1 MDPTDDLSHDDRP
14 SPTAHRITELIRE
27 RRDDIV
33 RSWQAAVR
41 AMPRARELDPP
52 SLIDHIPAL
61 LERIAQTVDDL
72 SRGRTPASDPA
83 LAKHHAMSRLE
94 EGFDLQEVIGE
105 LRLLRQC
112 VFHVLADPVLGV
124 VRLDE
129 LRALDAAIDAA
140 ISGSVEHYIQIRERT
155 LQGFDRVTTAALESS
170 SLDDL
175 LRRLLQVL
183 HETTPA
189 IDTSS
194 IYLRDGDVLRVR
206 AAVGVAGA
214 VEHGAAL
221 RIGEGFAGEIAAR
234 GEPMTLRH
242 PNAAQLHNPAMA
254 RAGIR
259 VLHGVPIVDPTGGFV
274 PRPAGEAVGVPTPHL
289 AALDRSELIGVAE
302 IGSLTAEQ
310 FSLQDQRIFAAMVA
324 RASAAIVQHAL
335 HDQARRASEL
345 LAEQERQFRA
355 LADNIPQ
362 LTWMADA
369 SGQLYW
375 HNRRWYEY
383 TGTTLEESQ
392 GSGWRKTHHPEHL
405 DRVYQRW
412 MRAVDHGEPWEDIF
426 PLRGADGFYRWF
438 LSRAVPIR
446 DASGAIERWFGTNTD
461 VTARRFLDNAT
472 ELLSRSLDERETLE
486 QLARIAVPDVA
497 DWCIVDLVVQDHLEH
512 VAIAHPDR
520 ARLEAAW
527 QYARGAQPDPAGY
540 EATWQIVRTGKP
552 ALAVEI
558 TDAMLGGA
566 ARDADHL
573 RLLHELG
580 FRSWIGAPLV
590 ARGAAIGVIHLAM
603 NDSGRRYRESDLE
616 IAVELGRRA
625 GVAVDNARLYREAQ
639 TAVRV
644 RDDLLAI
651 VSHDLGN
658 PLHTINLGASLL
670 FQQYGTDARARKHI
684 DAIRRSADRME
695 RLINDLLDMASINA
709 GKLAITPAT
718 VDARELVTEVLD
730 SHEPAAQDR
739 GITITRDWDLGP
751 VALHVDRDRIAQA
764 FGNVLGNAIKFC
776 APGDAITASAERVRD
791 AVRFSF
797 ADTGPGI
804 APDDLPHIFEP
815 YWSGRG
821 RKKGTGLGLFITRAI
836 IEAHGGTITVDSRPG
851 AGASFVV
858 TLPIANIGI
867 VPATMD
873 RQAP

>member
-1 MDPTDDLSHDDRP
+1 MDPTAASPPDKL
-14 SPTAHRITELIRE
+14 SPTAHRIAELIRQ
-27 RRDDIV
+27 RRDGIV
-33 RSWQAAVR
+33 RSWEVAVR

-52 SLIDHIPAL
+52 TLIDHIPDL
-61 LERIAQTVDDL
+61 LERIAQAIDDL
-72 SRGRTPASDPA
+72 SHGRTPASQQA
-83 LAKHHAMSRLE
+83 VAKRHAMSRLE
-94 EGFDLQEVIGE
+94 EGFDLQEVISE
-105 LRLLRQC
+105 LRMLRQC
-112 VFHVLADPVLGV
+112 IFRVLAEPTLGIV
-124 VRLDE
+124 QIDE
-129 LRALDAAIDAA
+129 LRALDNAIDEAV
-140 ISGSVEHYIQIRERT
+140 SGSVEHYIQIRERT

-214 VEHGAAL
+214 VEQGAAM
-221 RIGEGFAGEIAAR
+221 RIGEGFAGTIAAR
-234 GEPMTLRH
+234 GEPMTLHH
-242 PNAAQLHNPAMA
+242 PTAAQLCSPAMA
-254 RAGIR
+254 RVGVR
-259 VLHGVPIVDPTGGFV
+259 VLHGVPIVD
-274 PRPAGEAVGVPTPHL
+274 
-289 AALDRSELIGVAE
+289 RSEVIGVAK

-324 RASAAIVQHAL
+324 RASAAIVQHL
-335 HDQARRASEL
+335 LRDQARRASEQ

-369 SGQLYW
+369 SGQRYW
-375 HNRRWYEY
+375 YNRRWYEY
-383 TGTTLEESQ
+383 TGTTLEDVQ
-392 GSGWRKTHHPEHL
+392 GLGWRKSHHPEYV

-412 MRAVDHGEPWEDIF
+412 MRAVERGEPWEDIF
-426 PLRGADGFYRWF
+426 PLRGADGIYRWF

-461 VTARRFLDNAT
+461 VTERRFLDNAT
-472 ELLSRSLDERETLE
+472 EVLSRTLDEREALE

-497 DWCIVDLVVQDHLEH
+497 DWCIVDLVVHGRLEH
-512 VAIAHPDR
+512 VAIAHGNP
-520 ARLEAAW
+520 AKLEAAR
-527 QYARGAQPDPAGY
+527 QYARSTRPDPAGY
-540 EATWQIVRTGKP
+540 DATWQIVRTGKP
-552 ALAVEI
+552 ALVAEVSDE
-558 TDAMLGGA
+558 MLGAA
-566 ARDADHL
+566 ARDPEHL
-573 RLLHELG
+573 RLLRELG

-603 NDSGRRYRESDLE
+603 NDSGRRYRASDLE

-639 TAVRV
+639 VAIQV

-658 PLHTINLGASLL
+658 PLHAINLGVSLL
-670 FQQYGTDARARKHI
+670 FQQHGTDARARKHI

-709 GKLAITPAT
+709 GKLAINPAA

-730 SHEPAAQDR
+730 SQEPAAHER
-739 GITITRDWDLGP
+739 GITIARDCALGP

-764 FGNVLGNAIKFC
+764 FGNLLGNAIKFC
-776 APGDAITASAERVRD
+776 APGDVITVRAERVGD
-791 AVRFSF
+791 GVRFSF
-797 ADTGPGI
+797 VDTGPGI
-804 APDDLPHIFEP
+804 APADLPHVFEP
-815 YWSGRG
+815 YWSGRSG

-836 IEAHGGTITVDSRPG
+836 IEAHGGTIAVDSQPG

-858 TLPIANIGI
+858 TLPIASIGI
-867 VPATMD
+867 MSATTD
-873 RQAP
+873 Q